1 MADAYFVKEV
11 EGIKGAGVG
20 IIDYEDISSGRNF
33 GNFFERFPLRTSGNL
48 DDFVEISNVCGSVL
62 VDIFVDGKKCV
73 GIEFLPICQIVQVA
87 IGKGDML
94 PKDIFQIA
102 LDKIN
107 RVLVAGSSIYNH
119 NSF

>member
-1 MADAYFVKEV
+1 MADAYFVKGV

-20 IIDYEDISSGRNF
+20 IVDNEDISSGRNF

-48 DDFVEISNVCGSVL
+48 DDF
-62 VDIFVDGKKCV
+62 
-73 GIEFLPICQIVQVA
+73 LPICQIVQVA
-87 IGKGDML
+87 VGKGHML